1 MVQVVSFTL
10 PTVSAIPRVRTYH
23 TKKPSRFVHALSA
36 RPLKVHGGRGWSKYA
51 DGTESVFFIFDVCC
65 TRTLSYRSWRYPVS
79 ATPSNAPRMYQFPPL
94 SVDDTAFPKRRAKT
108 LIVGARNFIESKRY
122 YMQKGRRTCL
132 FHYFAYSIARLSR
145 ITFTLI

>member
-1 MVQVVSFTL
+1 MI
-10 PTVSAIPRVRTYH
+10 SAIPRVRTKC
-23 TKKPSRFVHALSA
+23 TRKPSRFVHALSA
-36 RPLKVHGGRGWSKYA
+36 RPLRKVWRGRESNMYA
-51 DGTESVFFIFDVCC
+51 DGMESVFFIFDVCC
-65 TRTLSYRSWRYPVS
+65 TRTLSYRSRRYPVS

-108 LIVGARNFIESKRY
+108 LIVGARNFIKSKRY